1 MWLQYSKLFYQMLQE
16 ILWNDTS
23 SIQEE
28 AREVREARN
37 LFFSNL
43 IVNTTFCSYIY
54 KVLIMTEYENCFS

>member
-1 MWLQYSKLFYQMLQE
+1 MLQE

-23 SIQEE
+23 SIQGE
-28 AREVREARN
+28 AREVREAQN
-37 LFFSNL
+37 LFFSNP

>member
-1 MWLQYSKLFYQMLQE
+1 MLQE

-37 LFFSNL
+37 LFFSNQSNCQYL
-43 IVNTTFCSYIY
+43 FCSYIY
-54 KVLIMTEYENCFS
+54 TTDAINFV